1 MLIFYLDLEISR
13 KKPYF
18 MFNSLKWRNFGWI
31 PVISKVVES
40 FLIPKLK
47 TNKMSTTR
55 RASILTRQG
64 RHLIIYRVEGSQIM
78 AHLNHHFSAVMY
90 TYVLSIVR
98 LISTNGQLSLD
109 PRPDG
114 GRSTFLLADGPPSRS
129 TIKGRWGLGHK
140 TWDSPQPPAPLWCPN
155 PSPI

>member
-31 PVISKVVES
+31 PVILKVAES

-64 RHLIIYRVEGSQIM
+64 RHLIIYRVEGSRIM

-98 LISTNGQLSLD
+98 LISTNWPNGQLGPWSAPWSGELSL
-109 PRPDG
+109 
-114 GRSTFLLADGPPSRS
+114 STGWWAPVAQC
-129 TIKGRWGLGHK
+129 HK
-140 TWDSPQPPAPLWCPN
+140 RTVGARAQDMRFTVPASPTVT
-155 PSPI
+155 S

>member
-1 MLIFYLDLEISR
+1 MVANKNSNISYYTCNTTVDSYFLCLILHILLLNTCGLNCANFLFRSR
-13 KKPYF
+13 NFWEKTYF

-64 RHLIIYRVEGSQIM
+64 RHLIIYRVEGSRIM

-90 TYVLSIVR
+90 TYVLSISIKSI
-98 LISTNGQLSLD
+98 LCYLSIYILEY
-109 PRPDG
+109 R
-114 GRSTFLLADGPPSRS
+114 
-129 TIKGRWGLGHK
+129 
-140 TWDSPQPPAPLWCPN
+140 
-155 PSPI
+155 